1 MGTQHAMSHADA
13 AWLQMDRP
21 TNLMVIT
28 SALWFDAPVD
38 EQRLREVV
46 RERMIEPFPRFAQR
60 IADGVTGPSWEDDPD
75 FDLDLHIHH
84 LALAAP
90 GDQATLQAVV
100 GDLMAQP
107 LDHARPLWAM
117 YLLDGYGGGCALVVR
132 MHHAIADGIAL
143 ARVMLSLTD
152 EVGDGAS
159 VGIAGPDEGAGGESP
174 GTLGRIAAPLRSGAA
189 AGRAVAG
196 TGVHAAVESL
206 LHPRSVADLARQGGS
221 YGAAL
226 LQLLT
231 APAQQQS
238 ALHGP
243 LGATR
248 RAAWSRPFALAEIRR
263 VGHLRGATVNDMLVA
278 GVTGAVRAYLLSHD
292 GEAQDTAAMV
302 PFNLRPLD
310 EPLPRDL
317 GNRFGLVYL
326 TLPVGDAAPADRLAD
341 VHRRMEAIKHSPE
354 GPLSAAILGLIG
366 ATPLAVEQR
375 LIDVLAP
382 KTSAV
387 MTNVP
392 GPRGPIF
399 FAGSRVAG
407 VLGWVPASGSIGM
420 GISIFSYAGG
430 VTIGLQV
437 DAHLIPDPA
446 AIVDAITAEL
456 DALTPARPS
465 PRRRRTPARATT
477 GA

>member
-90 GDQATLQAVV
+90 GDQATLQTVV

-117 YLLDGYGGGCALVVR
+117 YLLDGYGDGCALVVR

-143 ARVMLSLTD
+143 ARVMLLLTD
-152 EVGDGAS
+152 EVGDGAA
-159 VGIAGPDEGAGGESP
+159 VGIADPDEGAGGESP

-196 TGVHAAVESL
+196 TGVHAAVETR

-278 GVTGAVRAYLLSHD
+278 GVTGAVRAYLLAHD

-317 GNRFGLVYL
+317 GNRFGLVVL
-326 TLPVGDAAPADRLAD
+326 DLP
-341 VHRRMEAIKHSPE
+341 
-354 GPLSAAILGLIG
+354 AAIGDVSGRLDEVATRMLALKRSRQGEVSYGILDAIG
-366 ATPLAVEQR
+366 RMPSAVEAR
-375 LIDVLAP
+375 IVDLMAA
-382 KTSAV
+382 KAV
-387 MTNVP
+387 MVLTNVP
-392 GPRGPIF
+392 GPRAPISL
-399 FAGSRVAG
+399 AGVPVAG
-407 VLGWVPASGSIGM
+407 VLVWAPCSGSVGM
-420 GISIFSYAGG
+420 SVSIFSYDGR
-430 VTIGLQV
+430 VTVGFMTDGTLVPEPAELV
-437 DAHLIPDPA
+437 DAFEA
-446 AIVDAITAEL
+446 
-456 DALTPARPS
+456 ALTEIGVPA
-465 PRRRRTPARATT
+465 
-477 GA
+477 G

>member
-196 TGVHAAVESL
+196 TGVHAAVETL

-278 GVTGAVRAYLLSHD
+278 GVTGAVRAYLLAHD

-317 GNRFGLVYL
+317 GNRFGLVVL
-326 TLPVGDAAPADRLAD
+326 DLP
-341 VHRRMEAIKHSPE
+341 
-354 GPLSAAILGLIG
+354 AAIGDVSGRLDEVATRMLALKRSRQGEVSYGILDAIG
-366 ATPLAVEQR
+366 RMPSAVEAR
-375 LIDVLAP
+375 IVDLMAA
-382 KTSAV
+382 KAV
-387 MTNVP
+387 MVLTNVP
-392 GPRGPIF
+392 GPRAPISL
-399 FAGSRVAG
+399 AGVPVAG
-407 VLGWVPASGSIGM
+407 VLVWAPCSGSVGM
-420 GISIFSYAGG
+420 SVSIFSYDGR
-430 VTIGLQV
+430 VTVGFMTDGTLVPEPAELV
-437 DAHLIPDPA
+437 DAFEA
-446 AIVDAITAEL
+446 
-456 DALTPARPS
+456 ALTEIGVPA
-465 PRRRRTPARATT
+465 
-477 GA
+477 G

>member
-38 EQRLREVV
+38 ERRLREVV

-117 YLLDGYGGGCALVVR
+117 YLLDGYGDGCALVVR

-196 TGVHAAVESL
+196 TGVHAAVETL

-278 GVTGAVRAYLLSHD
+278 GVTGAVRAYLLAHD

-317 GNRFGLVYL
+317 GNRFGLVVL
-326 TLPVGDAAPADRLAD
+326 DLP
-341 VHRRMEAIKHSPE
+341 
-354 GPLSAAILGLIG
+354 AAIGDVSGRLDEVATRMLALKRSRQGEVSYGILDAIG
-366 ATPLAVEQR
+366 RMPSAVEAR
-375 LIDVLAP
+375 IVDLMAA
-382 KTSAV
+382 KAV
-387 MTNVP
+387 MVLTNVP
-392 GPRGPIF
+392 GPRAPISL
-399 FAGSRVAG
+399 AGVPVAG
-407 VLGWVPASGSIGM
+407 VLVWAPCSGSVGM
-420 GISIFSYAGG
+420 SVSIFSYDGR
-430 VTIGLQV
+430 VTVGFMTDGTLIPEPAELV
-437 DAHLIPDPA
+437 DAFEAALAEVGVPA
-446 AIVDAITAEL
+446 
-456 DALTPARPS
+456 
-465 PRRRRTPARATT
+465 
-477 GA
+477 G